1 MSMVEMK
8 RPIAP
13 KPNAVAKLSSS
24 RTTPRA
30 ASCASLAALNWSNSL
45 HVRVQP
51 LLLRFQKKAQR
62 QWLWALRLLNPR
74 AETVEQVP
82 VHDKK

>member
-1 MSMVEMK
+1 MWVFNCGRGGFEHVIMVEMK

-13 KPNAVAKLSSS
+13 NPNAVAKLSSS

-45 HVRVQP
+45 HVRVQS
-51 LLLRFQKKAQR
+51 LLLRF
-62 QWLWALRLLNPR
+62 
-74 AETVEQVP
+74 
-82 VHDKK
+82 

>member
-51 LLLRFQKKAQR
+51 LLLRLGFERRRKGSGCAYACWIPERK
-62 QWLWALRLLNPR
+62 P
-74 AETVEQVP
+74 
-82 VHDKK
+82 